1 MGDLFR
7 FQAREDET
15 VAYIFRKRFVLRGD
29 TAGRPHKMGLKKRQR
44 CDNVKKISTPDKQS

>member
-29 TAGRPHKMGLKKRQR
+29 AASRPHKMGLKKRQR